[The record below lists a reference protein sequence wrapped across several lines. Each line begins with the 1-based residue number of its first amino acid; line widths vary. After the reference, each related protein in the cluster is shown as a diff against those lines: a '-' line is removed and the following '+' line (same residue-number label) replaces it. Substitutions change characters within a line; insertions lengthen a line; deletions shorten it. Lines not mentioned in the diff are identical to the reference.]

1 MSVMSTAGPRGMP
14 RGGLVR
20 VERHTF
26 QPDVPGH
33 DAVLDEALAMVP
45 SLLSAQ
51 DRKDL
56 EVALSFGDLVIPQVA
71 IQTKAWSDPHDMAVA
86 LADRIAKAVSEHLR
100 REGLPAKIRAAAEA
114 IQKKSEGFLGRLKKF
129 FARPQGFGLS
139 EDERALAVASGQEMR
154 QLIESTLDPSRDE
167 GMITIDRVKRLD
179 DAVQG
184 YARAHGIHFDN
195 FQIHHGRIVMALGG
209 AIPSVNPNTADFTKL
224 GYGHSEK
231 EKDAIRHEVVHVV
244 HTTQARV
251 TAMRQVCAKWGV
263 HSISQLPVEG
273 LAEVQLRVNQ
283 FESGSNYP
291 RLEVLATS
299 IGGAGG
305 KKALTERDY
314 RARMLQGSKAVE
326 EAFQRDDL
334 YFDTQAG
341 LRDRITAQ
349 FGARV
354 GSSTMEGLLNLIGVM
369 GGWTAMSM
377 GAAVAPWV
385 LFPAIFWNVIR
396 QPEVRALLGRALPP
410 GNRALPPGNS

>member
-14 RGGLVR
+14 RAGLVR

-26 QPDVPGH
+26 QPDIPGH

-45 SLLSAQ
+45 GLLSAQ
-51 DRKDL
+51 DKKDL

-71 IQTKAWSDPHDMAVA
+71 IQTKAWASPHDMAVA
-86 LADRIAKAVSEHLR
+86 LADRIAKAVAEHLR
-100 REGLPAKIRAAAEA
+100 REGLPARIRAAAEA
-114 IQKKSEGFLGRLKKF
+114 IQKKSEGFLGRLKSF

-139 EDERALAVASGQEMR
+139 KDERALAVVSGQEMR
-154 QLIESTLDPSRDE
+154 SIIESNLDPSRDE
-167 GMITIDRVKRLD
+167 GRITIDRVKRLD

-184 YARAHGIHFDN
+184 YARAHGIHFEN
-195 FQIHHGRIVMALGG
+195 FQINHGRIRMALGG
-209 AIPSVNPNTADFTKL
+209 AIPSVNPNTADFTRL

-263 HSISQLPVEG
+263 QSVSQLPVEG
-273 LAEVQLRVNQ
+273 LAEVQMRVNQ

-305 KKALTERDY
+305 KKNLSERDY
-314 RARMLQGSKAVE
+314 RTHMLQGSKAVE

-334 YFDTQAG
+334 HFDTQAG
-341 LRDRITAQ
+341 IRDRITAQ

-354 GSSTMEGLLNLIGVM
+354 GESTLQGLGNLLGVFSGYIG
-369 GGWTAMSM
+369 MSM
-377 GAAVAPWV
+377 GAAAAPWLFWPAV
-385 LFPAIFWNVIR
+385 LWNVIR
-396 QPEVRALLGRALPP
+396 QPEVRALIGRALPP
-410 GNRALPPGNS
+410 GKS

>member
-14 RGGLVR
+14 RAGLVR
-20 VERHTF
+20 VQRHTF
-26 QPDVPGH
+26 QPDIPGH

-45 SLLSAQ
+45 GLLSAQ
-51 DRKDL
+51 DKKDL

-71 IQTKAWSDPHDMAVA
+71 IQTKAWASPHDMAVA

-100 REGLPAKIRAAAEA
+100 REGLPARIRAAAEA
-114 IQKKSEGFLGRLKKF
+114 IQKKSEGFLGRLKSF

-139 EDERALAVASGQEMR
+139 KDERALAVVSGQEMR
-154 QLIESTLDPSRDE
+154 SIIESNLDPARDE
-167 GMITIDRVKRLD
+167 GRITIDRVKRLD
-179 DAVQG
+179 EAVQG
-184 YARAHGIHFDN
+184 YARAHGIHFEN
-195 FQIHHGRIVMALGG
+195 FQIHHGRVRMALGG
-209 AIPSVNPNTADFTKL
+209 AIPSVNPNVADFTKL
-224 GYGHSEK
+224 SYGHSEK

-273 LAEVQLRVNQ
+273 LAEVQMRVNQ

-305 KKALTERDY
+305 KKNLSERDY
-314 RARMLQGSKAVE
+314 RAHMLQGSKAVE

-341 LRDRITAQ
+341 IRDRLTAQ

-354 GSSTMEGLLNLIGVM
+354 GDSTLKGLGNLLGLFAGYIG
-369 GGWTAMSM
+369 MSM
-377 GAAVAPWV
+377 GMSLA
-385 LFPAIFWNVIR
+385 PAILVPAILWNVVR
-396 QPEVRALLGRALPP
+396 QPEVRALIGRALPP
-410 GNRALPPGNS
+410 GKP